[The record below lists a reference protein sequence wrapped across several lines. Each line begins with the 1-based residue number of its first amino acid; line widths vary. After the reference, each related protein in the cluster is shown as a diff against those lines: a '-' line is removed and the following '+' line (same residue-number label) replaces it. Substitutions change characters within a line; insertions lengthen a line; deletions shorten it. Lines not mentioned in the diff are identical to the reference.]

1 MPDDELARRFR
12 TALYQET
19 HLVPERALAERS
31 LYPVTVA
38 HLLTINGED
47 QFSALHP
54 GPRQLA
60 FLPGS

>member
-12 TALYQET
+12 TALDQVT
-19 HLVPERALAERS
+19 HLVPERALAERI
-31 LYPVTVA
+31 LNLLATT
-38 HLLTINGED
+38 HLLTINRED

-60 FLPGS
+60 FPLGR

>member
-12 TALYQET
+12 TAPYQHT
-19 HLVPERALAERS
+19 HLVPKRALAERIIN
-31 LYPVTVA
+31 LLATV
-38 HLLTINGED
+38 HLLTINCED

-60 FLPGS
+60 SPSGR